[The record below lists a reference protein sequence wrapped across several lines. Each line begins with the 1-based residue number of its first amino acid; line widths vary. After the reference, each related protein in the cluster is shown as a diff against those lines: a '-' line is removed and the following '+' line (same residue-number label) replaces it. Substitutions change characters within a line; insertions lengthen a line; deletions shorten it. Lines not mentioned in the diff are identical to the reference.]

1 MFGFPIFERSAFG
14 VTLTGQG
21 EAFYRQTQAI
31 PLIYES
37 AVNSARSVGWSRRTV
52 RNADCCY
59 ADTRLCGE
67 LVPTGIPGVKLGLS
81 NSVLI
86 LAISWLGIPAAFAL
100 MFAKVLLSGLL
111 FSGVGAMLYALA
123 GGLFSMTAM
132 CLLYCAGNFRLVT
145 TAIAGAVLHNV
156 GQVTMAML
164 ILRTDGLVWY
174 MGVLMLV
181 GLAACG
187 AEKKE
192 SKDDWSRW

>member
-1 MFGFPIFERSAFG
+1 MEQNQLKRIALSAM
-14 VTLTGQG
+14 
-21 EAFYRQTQAI
+21 
-31 PLIYES
+31 LIAVMLVLGYVES
-37 AVNSARSVGWSRRTV
+37 
-52 RNADCCY
+52 
-59 ADTRLCGE
+59 

-86 LAISWLGIPAAFAL
+86 LAICWLGIPTAFAL

-145 TAIAGAVLHNV
+145 TAITGAVLHNV

-181 GLAACG
+181 GLVTGFVTGTAAQILNKRVPKSLLPKQPTG
-187 AEKKE
+187 DADKVRVPINLYRNKR
-192 SKDDWSRW
+192 SGTGDKDIW